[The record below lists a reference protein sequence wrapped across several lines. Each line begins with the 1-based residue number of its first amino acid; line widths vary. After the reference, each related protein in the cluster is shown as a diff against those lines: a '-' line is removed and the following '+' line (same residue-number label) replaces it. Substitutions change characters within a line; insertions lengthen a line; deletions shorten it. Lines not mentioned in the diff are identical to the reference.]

1 ATQVDYKDPKVH
13 YLKAICR
20 FRLNPFKS
28 YEHPAYPSYNI
39 YDRDGDEDFGRRD
52 FAAPML
58 EALRLNPDYMKQLE
72 VDGYFNDA
80 YRRMVKYFWHRLQ
93 QGADLDAIADEY
105 DALRQKFASANGD
118 K

>member
-1 ATQVDYKDPKVH
+1 MNDTTQVDNGDCKVH

-20 FRLNPFKS
+20 FRLNPFKD
-28 YEHPAYPSYNI
+28 YEHPAYPAYNI
-39 YDRDGDEDFGRRD
+39 YDREGDEEMGKRD

-58 EALRLNPDYMKQLE
+58 EALRLNPEYMKQLE

-80 YRRMVKYFWHRLQ
+80 YRRMVKYFWYRLQ
-93 QGADLDAIADEY
+93 QGADLLDISREY
-105 DALRQKFASANGD
+105 DELRQKYSA